1 MNSIEEAIIYATI
14 MHQGKIRK
22 IGGTPFILHPL
33 EVAQIIATMTDDEAV
48 ITAGVLHDIVE
59 DTDGTLSEITAR
71 FGDRVASLVSSETE
85 IRTPGEDKKLSWKRR
100 KEESLTVLK
109 NSTDIG
115 VKMLWLAD
123 KLSNIRSL
131 ADNYSE
137 KGDAIWS
144 QMNQDDPKM
153 HHWYYKSI
161 AESLE
166 MDLNRTGAFKEFL
179 KHINF
184 IWPGTFE
191 SEKERYKKLR
201 SYSVDGCKVIGQGA
215 KGTVYRY
222 DDELIIKVYNSNN
235 TYKDIERENYLAR
248 KAFIAGIP
256 TAISFGIVTVG
267 DRYGSMFELL
277 NSCSV
282 SQLIARD
289 PNRVEFYGKLMAH
302 LAHIIHSTNADGMNL
317 PDYTEEVGNWIDGGI
332 AHVDDK
338 LAQKVHQLVSDMQH
352 PDTMIHGDLHTGNVM
367 IQEGEPILIDMDNLS
382 VCNPIVEI
390 SGLYMF
396 YVGFGELNKE
406 VIESFMGFSYETAKE
421 FFSQF
426 MKAYLNTDDEARI
439 QEVTDKASLLTY
451 ARLVR
456 RVYKKGSDLSPED
469 AAARDYYMDKIYMLA
484 DKVQDLNI

>member
-14 MHQGKIRK
+14 MHQGKVRK

-33 EVAQIIATMTDDEAV
+33 EVAQIIATMTDDEEV

-85 IRTPGEDKKLSWKRR
+85 IRTPGEDKKQSWKRR
-100 KEESLTVLK
+100 KEESITVLK
-109 NSTDIG
+109 NSNDIG

-137 KGDAIWS
+137 KGDSIWS

-289 PNRVEFYGKLMAH
+289 PNRVEFYGKLIAS
-302 LAHIIHSTNADGMNL
+302 LAHTIHSTNADGMNL
-317 PDYTEEVGNWIDGGI
+317 PDYTDEVYHWIDSGI
-332 AHVDDK
+332 AHADEE
-338 LAQKVHQLVSDMQH
+338 LAQKVRQLVANMQH
-352 PDTMIHGDLHTGNVM
+352 PNTMIHGDLHTGNVM

-382 VCNPIVEI
+382 TCNPIVEI

-396 YVGFGELNKE
+396 YVGFGELNKK
-406 VIESFMGFSYETAKE
+406 VIESFMGFSYETAME

-426 MKAYLNTDDEARI
+426 MRAYLKTDDAARI
-439 QEVTDKASLLTY
+439 QEVTDKAALLTY

-456 RVYKKGSDLSPED
+456 RVYKKGNDLSQEA
-469 AAARDYYMDKIYMLA
+469 AAARDYYMDKIYKLA
-484 DKVQDLNI
+484 DKVRDLNI

>member
-33 EVAQIIATMTDDEAV
+33 EVAQIIATMTDDEEV

-137 KGDAIWS
+137 KGDSIWS

-161 AESLE
+161 AECLE

-222 DDELIIKVYNSNN
+222 DDELIIKVYNSSN

-317 PDYTEEVGNWIDGGI
+317 PDYTEEVCNWIDGGI

-338 LAQKVHQLVSDMQH
+338 LAQNVHQLVSDMQH

-426 MKAYLNTDDEARI
+426 MKAYLDTDDEARI

>member
-33 EVAQIIATMTDDEAV
+33 EVAQIIATMTDDEEV

-71 FGDRVASLVSSETE
+71 FGNRVASLVSSETE
-85 IRTPGEDKKLSWKRR
+85 VRIPGEDKRLSWKRR
-100 KEESLTVLK
+100 KEESITVLK
-109 NSTDIG
+109 NSKDIG

-144 QMNQDDPKM
+144 QMNQDDPKI

-201 SYSVDGCKVIGQGA
+201 SYSVDGCKIIGQGA

-289 PNRVEFYGKLMAH
+289 PNRVEFYGKLMAS
-302 LAHIIHSTNADGMNL
+302 LAHTIHSTDAEGMNL
-317 PDYTEEVGNWIDGGI
+317 PDYTDDVHRWIDSGI
-332 AHVDDK
+332 AYVDEK

-352 PDTMIHGDLHTGNVM
+352 PNTMIHGDLHTGNVM
-367 IQEGEPILIDMDNLS
+367 IQDGEPILIDMDNLS
-382 VCNPIVEI
+382 TCNPIVEI

-426 MKAYLNTDDEARI
+426 MRAYLKTDDAARI
-439 QEVTDKASLLTY
+439 QEVTDKAALLTY
-451 ARLVR
+451 ARLVK
-456 RVYKKGSDLSPED
+456 RVYKKGNNLSHED
-469 AAARDYYMDKIYMLA
+469 AAARDYYMDKIYKLA
-484 DKVQDLNI
+484 DKVRDLNI